1 MGYQRQIKQTAFGDE
16 YCHSLPFWTHR
27 FHYMKVMDQ
36 LPTVLRRNH
45 ISVAEVLEPPQP
57 ITHPWA
63 YTPEFSLLYHH
74 QMDLQ
79 RIQNTIRYMN
89 L

>member
-36 LPTVLRRNH
+36 LPMVLRRKH
-45 ISVAEVLEPPQP
+45 ISVAEPPQP
-57 ITHPWA
+57 ITLPWA
-63 YTPEFSLLYHH
+63 YADQNQHLQLYFHW
-74 QMDLQ
+74 
-79 RIQNTIRYMN
+79 
-89 L
+89 